1 MDAVLLG
8 VLAGAL
14 FGAMTVAVRWGLVRG
29 GDPLVGAGTVITIAF
44 ATGAVLALPTIAD
57 GTDVDEL
64 LRFFAIGALVPG
76 VSQIV
81 FTYAVRAAGPS
92 RAAILFGTAPLL
104 SVLLALAFLD
114 EPFEPALLVATAL
127 VVAGGAVLAAERTRP
142 VDFRVVGVVLAL
154 TCAVLF
160 AVRDN
165 AVRWVARD
173 ADVPALQASAAS
185 LLAAALVTVT
195 FAVATRRSELRRSLP
210 VALPAFA
217 PAGLLFGLA
226 YAALVTAFDR
236 GRVGIVAPL
245 NATQSLWG
253 ILFAALLY
261 HRSEAIGRRT
271 VVAGLLV
278 VAGGAIV
285 GVVR

>member
-1 MDAVLLG
+1 VDAVLLG

-44 ATGAVLALPTIAD
+44 TTGALLALPTISD
-57 GTDVDEL
+57 GTDAEEL

-142 VDFRVVGVVLAL
+142 VDFRVIGVVLAL
-154 TCAVLF
+154 ICAVLF

-173 ADVPALQASAAS
+173 ADVPPLEASAVS

-195 FAVATRRSELRRSLP
+195 FAVATRRGELRRSLRI
-210 VALPAFA
+210 ALPSFA

-271 VVAGLLV
+271 VVAGLLI

>member
-29 GDPLVGAGTVITIAF
+29 GDPVVGAATVITIAF
-44 ATGAVLALPTIAD
+44 TAGALLALPTIPD
-57 GTDVDEL
+57 ETDSGDL

-104 SVLLALAFLD
+104 SVLLALALLD
-114 EPFEPALLVATAL
+114 EPFEPALIVATAL
-127 VVAGGAVLAAERTRP
+127 VVAGGLVLAAERRRP
-142 VDFRVVGVVLAL
+142 VDFRVVGVAFALA
-154 TCAVLF
+154 CAVLF
-160 AVRDN
+160 ALRDN

-185 LLAAALVTVT
+185 LLAAALVTVA
-195 FAVATRRSELRRSLP
+195 FAVATRRSELRRALR
-210 VALPAFA
+210 VALPSFA

-253 ILFAALLY
+253 ILFAALFF

>member
-1 MDAVLLG
+1 VDAVLLG
-8 VLAGAL
+8 LLAGAL
-14 FGAMTVAVRWGLVRG
+14 FGAMAVAVQWALVRG
-29 GDPLVGAGTVITIAF
+29 ADPVVGAAIVTAVAF
-44 ATGAVLALPTIAD
+44 LAGAVLALPTIVDGGASAD
-57 GTDVDEL
+57 L
-64 LRFFAIGALVPG
+64 WRFFAIGTLVPG
-76 VSQIV
+76 MSQVLFIYGV
-81 FTYAVRAAGPS
+81 EAAGPS
-92 RAAILFGTAPLL
+92 RAAILIGTAPLL

-114 EPFEPALLVATAL
+114 EPFEPALVAATAL
-127 VVAGGAVLAAERTRP
+127 VVAGGVALAAERRRP
-142 VDFRVVGVVLAL
+142 VHFRVVGVAFAL

-160 AVRDN
+160 ALRDN

-173 ADVPALQASAAS
+173 ADVPPLEASAVS
-185 LLAAALVTVT
+185 LLAAALVMAI
-195 FAVATRRSELRRSLP
+195 FAIVTRRGALPASLR

-217 PAGLLFGLA
+217 PAGVLLGVA

-253 ILFAALLY
+253 ILFAALLF

-271 VVAGLLV
+271 VVAGVLV

-285 GVVR
+285 GAVR

>member
-29 GDPLVGAGTVITIAF
+29 GDPVVGAATVITIAF
-44 ATGAVLALPTIAD
+44 TAGALLALTTIAD
-57 GTDVDEL
+57 ETDSGDL

-104 SVLLALAFLD
+104 SVLLALALLD
-114 EPFEPALLVATAL
+114 EPFEPALIVATAL
-127 VVAGGAVLAAERTRP
+127 VVAGGVVLAAERRRP
-142 VDFRVVGVVLAL
+142 VDFRVVGVAFALA
-154 TCAVLF
+154 CAVLF
-160 AVRDN
+160 ALRDN

-185 LLAAALVTVT
+185 LLAAALVTVA
-195 FAVATRRSELRRSLP
+195 FAVATRRSELQRALR
-210 VALPAFA
+210 VALPSFA

-253 ILFAALLY
+253 ILFAALFF

>member
-1 MDAVLLG
+1 VDAVLLG

-29 GDPLVGAGTVITIAF
+29 GDPVVGAATVITIAYT
-44 ATGAVLALPTIAD
+44 AGALLALPTIAD
-57 GTDVDEL
+57 ETDSGDL

-104 SVLLALAFLD
+104 SVLLALALLE
-114 EPFEPALLVATAL
+114 EPFEPALIVATAL
-127 VVAGGAVLAAERTRP
+127 VVAGGGVLAAERRRP
-142 VDFRVVGVVLAL
+142 VDFRVVGVAFALA
-154 TCAVLF
+154 CAVLF
-160 AVRDN
+160 ALRDN

-185 LLAAALVTVT
+185 LLAAALVTVA
-195 FAVATRRSELRRSLP
+195 FAVATRRSELQRALR
-210 VALPAFA
+210 VALPSFA

-253 ILFAALLY
+253 ILFAALFF

>member
-8 VLAGAL
+8 LLAGAL
-14 FGAMTVAVRWGLVRG
+14 FGAMAVAVQWALVRG
-29 GDPLVGAGTVITIAF
+29 ADPVVGAAIVTAVAF
-44 ATGAVLALPTIAD
+44 LAGALLALPTIVDGGASAD
-57 GTDVDEL
+57 L
-64 LRFFAIGALVPG
+64 WRFFAIGTLVPG
-76 VSQIV
+76 MSQVLFIYGV
-81 FTYAVRAAGPS
+81 EAAGPS
-92 RAAILFGTAPLL
+92 RAAILIGTAPLL

-114 EPFEPALLVATAL
+114 EPFEPALVAATAL
-127 VVAGGAVLAAERTRP
+127 VVAGGFVLAAERRRP
-142 VDFRVVGVVLAL
+142 VHFRVVGVAFAL

-160 AVRDN
+160 ALRDN

-173 ADVPALQASAAS
+173 ADVPPLEASAVS
-185 LLAAALVTVT
+185 LLAAALVMAI
-195 FAVATRRSELRRSLP
+195 FAIVTRRSALPASLR

-217 PAGLLFGLA
+217 PAGVLLGAA

-253 ILFAALLY
+253 ILFAALLF

-271 VVAGLLV
+271 VVAGVLV

-285 GVVR
+285 GAVR

>member
-1 MDAVLLG
+1 VDAVLLG

-57 GTDVDEL
+57 GTDADEL

-127 VVAGGAVLAAERTRP
+127 VVAGGAALAAERTRP
-142 VDFRVVGVVLAL
+142 VDFRVIGVVLAL
-154 TCAVLF
+154 ICAVLF

-173 ADVPALQASAAS
+173 ADVPPLEASAVS

-195 FAVATRRSELRRSLP
+195 FAVATRRSQLRRSLR
-210 VALPAFA
+210 VALPSFA

-271 VVAGLLV
+271 VVAGLLI

>member
-1 MDAVLLG
+1 VQWA
-8 VLAGAL
+8 
-14 FGAMTVAVRWGLVRG
+14 LVRG
-29 GDPLVGAGTVITIAF
+29 ADPVVGAAIVTAVAF
-44 ATGAVLALPTIAD
+44 LAGAVLALPTIVDGGASAD
-57 GTDVDEL
+57 L
-64 LRFFAIGALVPG
+64 WRFFAIGTLVPG
-76 VSQIV
+76 MSQVLFIYGV
-81 FTYAVRAAGPS
+81 EAAGPS
-92 RAAILFGTAPLL
+92 RAAILIGTAPLL

-114 EPFEPALLVATAL
+114 EPFEPALVAATAL
-127 VVAGGAVLAAERTRP
+127 VVAGGFVLAAERRRP
-142 VDFRVVGVVLAL
+142 VHFRVVGVAFAL

-160 AVRDN
+160 ALRDN

-173 ADVPALQASAAS
+173 ADVPPLEASAVS
-185 LLAAALVTVT
+185 LLAAALVMAI
-195 FAVATRRSELRRSLP
+195 FAIVTRRSALPASLR

-217 PAGLLFGLA
+217 PAGVLLGAA

-253 ILFAALLY
+253 ILFAALLF

-271 VVAGLLV
+271 VVAGVLV

-285 GVVR
+285 GAVR

>member
-1 MDAVLLG
+1 VDAVLLG

-29 GDPLVGAGTVITIAF
+29 GDPLVGAATVITIAF
-44 ATGAVLALPTIAD
+44 TTGALLALPTISD
-57 GTDVDEL
+57 GTDAEEL

-173 ADVPALQASAAS
+173 ADVPPLEASAVS

-195 FAVATRRSELRRSLP
+195 FAVATRRGELRRSLRI
-210 VALPAFA
+210 ALPAFA

-271 VVAGLLV
+271 VVAGLLI

>member
-8 VLAGAL
+8 LLAGAL
-14 FGAMTVAVRWGLVRG
+14 FGAMAVAVQWALVRG
-29 GDPLVGAGTVITIAF
+29 ADPVVGAAIVTAVAF
-44 ATGAVLALPTIAD
+44 LAGAVLALPTIVDGGASAD
-57 GTDVDEL
+57 L
-64 LRFFAIGALVPG
+64 WRFFAIGTLVPG
-76 VSQIV
+76 MSQVLFIYGV
-81 FTYAVRAAGPS
+81 EAAGPS
-92 RAAILFGTAPLL
+92 RAAILIGTAPLL

-114 EPFEPALLVATAL
+114 EPFEPALVAATAL
-127 VVAGGAVLAAERTRP
+127 VVAGGVALAAERRRP
-142 VDFRVVGVVLAL
+142 VHFRVVGVAFAL

-160 AVRDN
+160 ALRDN

-173 ADVPALQASAAS
+173 ADVPPLEASAVS
-185 LLAAALVTVT
+185 LLAAALVMAI
-195 FAVATRRSELRRSLP
+195 FAIVTRRSALPASLR

-217 PAGLLFGLA
+217 PAGVLLGAA

-253 ILFAALLY
+253 ILFAALLF

-271 VVAGLLV
+271 VVAGVLV

-285 GVVR
+285 GAVR

>member
-29 GDPLVGAGTVITIAF
+29 GDPVVGAATVIAIAF
-44 ATGAVLALPTIAD
+44 TAGALLALPTIAD
-57 GTDVDEL
+57 ETDSGDL

-104 SVLLALAFLD
+104 SVLLALALLD
-114 EPFEPALLVATAL
+114 EPFEPALIVATAL
-127 VVAGGAVLAAERTRP
+127 VVAGGLVLAAERRRP
-142 VDFRVVGVVLAL
+142 VDFRVVGVAFALA
-154 TCAVLF
+154 CAVLF
-160 AVRDN
+160 ALRDN

-185 LLAAALVTVT
+185 LLAAALVTVA
-195 FAVATRRSELRRSLP
+195 FAVATRRSELRRALR
-210 VALPAFA
+210 VALPSFA

-253 ILFAALLY
+253 ILFAALFF

>member
-29 GDPLVGAGTVITIAF
+29 GDPVVGAATVITIAF
-44 ATGAVLALPTIAD
+44 TAGALLALPTIAD
-57 GTDVDEL
+57 ETDSGDL

-104 SVLLALAFLD
+104 AVLLALALLD
-114 EPFEPALLVATAL
+114 EPFEPALIVATAL
-127 VVAGGAVLAAERTRP
+127 VVAGGVVLAAERRRP
-142 VDFRVVGVVLAL
+142 VDFRVVGVAFALA
-154 TCAVLF
+154 CAVLF
-160 AVRDN
+160 ALRDN

-185 LLAAALVTVT
+185 LLAAALVTVA
-195 FAVATRRSELRRSLP
+195 FAVATRRSELQRALR
-210 VALPAFA
+210 VALPSFA

-253 ILFAALLY
+253 ILFAALFF

>member
-8 VLAGAL
+8 LLAGAL
-14 FGAMTVAVRWGLVRG
+14 FGAMAVAVQWALVRG
-29 GDPLVGAGTVITIAF
+29 ADPVVGAAIVTAVAF
-44 ATGAVLALPTIAD
+44 LAGAVLALPTIVDGGASAD
-57 GTDVDEL
+57 L
-64 LRFFAIGALVPG
+64 WRFFAIGTLVPG
-76 VSQIV
+76 MSQVLFIYGV
-81 FTYAVRAAGPS
+81 EAAGPS
-92 RAAILFGTAPLL
+92 RAAILIGTAPLL

-114 EPFEPALLVATAL
+114 EPFEPALVAATAL
-127 VVAGGAVLAAERTRP
+127 VVAGGFVLAAERRRP
-142 VDFRVVGVVLAL
+142 VHFRVVGVAFAL

-160 AVRDN
+160 ALRDN

-173 ADVPALQASAAS
+173 ADVPPLEASAVS
-185 LLAAALVTVT
+185 LLAAALVMAI
-195 FAVATRRSELRRSLP
+195 FAIVTRRSALPASLR

-217 PAGLLFGLA
+217 PAGVLLGAA

-253 ILFAALLY
+253 ILFAALLF

-271 VVAGLLV
+271 VVAGVLV

-285 GVVR
+285 GAVR

>member
-29 GDPLVGAGTVITIAF
+29 GDPVVGAATVITIAF
-44 ATGAVLALPTIAD
+44 TTGALLALPTIAD
-57 GTDVDEL
+57 ETDSGDL

-104 SVLLALAFLD
+104 SVLLALALLD
-114 EPFEPALLVATAL
+114 EPFEPALIVATAL
-127 VVAGGAVLAAERTRP
+127 VVAGGLVLAAERRRP
-142 VDFRVVGVVLAL
+142 VDFRVVGVAFAL
-154 TCAVLF
+154 GCAVLF
-160 AVRDN
+160 ALRDN

-185 LLAAALVTVT
+185 LLAAALVTVA
-195 FAVATRRSELRRSLP
+195 FAVATRRSELQRSLR
-210 VALPAFA
+210 VALPSFA
-217 PAGLLFGLA
+217 PAGVLFGLA

-253 ILFAALLY
+253 ILFAALFF

>member
-1 MDAVLLG
+1 VDAVLLG

-44 ATGAVLALPTIAD
+44 TTGALLALPTISD
-57 GTDVDEL
+57 GTDAEEL

-173 ADVPALQASAAS
+173 ADVPPLEASAVS

-195 FAVATRRSELRRSLP
+195 FAVATRRGELRRSLRI
-210 VALPAFA
+210 ALPAFA

-271 VVAGLLV
+271 VVAGLLI

>member
-1 MDAVLLG
+1 VDAVLLG
-8 VLAGAL
+8 LLAGAL
-14 FGAMTVAVRWGLVRG
+14 FGAMAVAVQWALVRG
-29 GDPLVGAGTVITIAF
+29 ADPVVGAAIVTAVAF
-44 ATGAVLALPTIAD
+44 LAGAVLALPTIVDGGASAD
-57 GTDVDEL
+57 L
-64 LRFFAIGALVPG
+64 WRFFAIGTLVPG
-76 VSQIV
+76 MSQVLFIYGV
-81 FTYAVRAAGPS
+81 EAAGPS
-92 RAAILFGTAPLL
+92 RAAILIGTAPLL

-114 EPFEPALLVATAL
+114 EPFEPALVAATAL
-127 VVAGGAVLAAERTRP
+127 VVAGGFVLAAERRRP
-142 VDFRVVGVVLAL
+142 VHFRVVGVAFAL

-160 AVRDN
+160 ALRDN

-173 ADVPALQASAAS
+173 ADVPPLEASAVS
-185 LLAAALVTVT
+185 LLAAALVMAI
-195 FAVATRRSELRRSLP
+195 FAIVTRRSALPASLS

-217 PAGLLFGLA
+217 PAGVLLGAA

-253 ILFAALLY
+253 ILFAALLF

-271 VVAGLLV
+271 VVAGVLV

-285 GVVR
+285 GAVR

>member
-29 GDPLVGAGTVITIAF
+29 GDPVVGAATVITIAF
-44 ATGAVLALPTIAD
+44 TAGALLALPTIAD
-57 GTDVDEL
+57 ETDSGDL

-104 SVLLALAFLD
+104 SVLLALALLD
-114 EPFEPALLVATAL
+114 EPFEPALIAATAL
-127 VVAGGAVLAAERTRP
+127 VVAGGVVLAAERRRP
-142 VDFRVVGVVLAL
+142 VDFRVVGVAFALA
-154 TCAVLF
+154 CAVLF
-160 AVRDN
+160 ALRDN

-185 LLAAALVTVT
+185 LLAAALVTVA
-195 FAVATRRSELRRSLP
+195 FAVATRRSELQRALR
-210 VALPAFA
+210 VALPSFA

-253 ILFAALLY
+253 ILFAALFF

>member
-14 FGAMTVAVRWGLVRG
+14 FGAMTVAVRWALVRG
-29 GDPLVGAGTVITIAF
+29 GDPLAGAATVITIAF
-44 ATGAVLALPTIAD
+44 ATGALLALPTIGD
-57 GTDVDEL
+57 GTDAGEL

-104 SVLLALAFLD
+104 SVLLALALLD
-114 EPFEPALLVATAL
+114 EPFEPALILATAL
-127 VVAGGAVLAAERTRP
+127 VVAGGGVLAAERTRP

-185 LLAAALVTVT
+185 LLAAALVTVG
-195 FAVATRRSELRRSLP
+195 FAVATRRRELRPSLR

-253 ILFAALLY
+253 ILFAALLF
-261 HRSEAIGRRT
+261 HRTEAIGRRT
-271 VVAGLLV
+271 VLAGLLI